1 MKRVALWIVTIAFA
15 FVVMSS
21 APVHAAVKWDKSGPD
36 KAANNGTTISTGESD
51 PTESGTG
58 DDGDADGVAGLKDPS
73 RGMSAL
79 PEIEQRFVLLLRSW
93 WMLFLKR

>member
-15 FVVMSS
+15 LTVTTS
-21 APVHAAVKWDKSGPD
+21 APVYSAVKWGTSPVT
-36 KAANNGTTISTGESD
+36 AADNGTTISNGSTD
-51 PTESGTG
+51 PTESGSG

-79 PEIEQRFVLLLRSW
+79 PEIERRVILLLRSW
-93 WMLFLKR
+93 WMLFLKH